1 MQYVISYGVSIESLE
16 PEREVVAVLGKREGG
31 VVGEKERERE
41 RGREVVR
48 AAVNCAERAGWRR
61 ECCGVMLSA
70 LQGGTEV
77 GG

>member
-1 MQYVISYGVSIESLE
+1 MERMRGGEGGTDLRE
-16 PEREVVAVLGKREGG
+16 RWLLCWAKEREVWWAR
-31 VVGEKERERE
+31 ERERE

>member
-1 MQYVISYGVSIESLE
+1 
-16 PEREVVAVLGKREGG
+16 VLGKREGG
-31 VVGEKERERE
+31 VVGERERE

>member
-1 MQYVISYGVSIESLE
+1 
-16 PEREVVAVLGKREGG
+16 VVAVLGKREGG
-31 VVGEKERERE
+31 VVGERERE

-70 LQGGTEV
+70 LQGGTE
-77 GG
+77 GGG

>member
-1 MQYVISYGVSIESLE
+1 
-16 PEREVVAVLGKREGG
+16 VLGKREGG

-48 AAVNCAERAGWRR
+48 AAVNCAERAGWMR

-70 LQGGTEV
+70 LQGGRE
-77 GG
+77 GGG

>member
-31 VVGEKERERE
+31 VVGERERE

-70 LQGGTEV
+70 LQGVRE
-77 GG
+77 GGG

>member
-1 MQYVISYGVSIESLE
+1 VWWA
-16 PEREVVAVLGKREGG
+16 R
-31 VVGEKERERE
+31 ERERE

>member
-31 VVGEKERERE
+31 VVGERERE